1 MTFEIENFMPICLS
15 DTGRSQTE
23 VLKVIENRLS
33 KVDNVSK
40 ATSEQGFSTSRV
52 VFQT

>member
-1 MTFEIENFMPICLS
+1 MTGENEIFIPVRLS

-23 VLKVIENRLS
+23 VLKVIKNCSS

-40 ATSEQGFSTSRV
+40 ATSEQGFATSKVAR
-52 VFQT
+52 QA